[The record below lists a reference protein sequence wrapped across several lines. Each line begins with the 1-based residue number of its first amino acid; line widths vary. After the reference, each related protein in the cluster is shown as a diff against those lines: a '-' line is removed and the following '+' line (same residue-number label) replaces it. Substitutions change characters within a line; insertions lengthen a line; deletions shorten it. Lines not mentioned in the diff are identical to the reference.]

1 MLTAPETTSLSSV
14 IKAVYGSRHPP
25 TLTLPSRILLLGSH
39 ILSLSIALR
48 IIFLHSEGRDKD
60 DLHVQVDGVGLV
72 VVSVDMRSFL
82 ESVYA

>member
-1 MLTAPETTSLSSV
+1 MGLGIPHV
-14 IKAVYGSRHPP
+14 DP
-25 TLTLPSRILLLGSH
+25 TLQDTLIRIPH
-39 ILSLSIALR
+39 FISINCT